1 MRCTPAVTI
10 ALGVVAVILPFS
22 SARAQTADTVRTQA
36 VDSTGGPELSLDKA
50 MSVATKN
57 SPDHLTIVE
66 ARRTAVAKRRSAY
79 GALLPRADAQLQGLY
94 LAQGN
99 TLASNGFSFGNGSN
113 SEQSSYFIGLTYNIG
128 TSTFLNP
135 KIESANVRA
144 ADADVTS
151 SVSNVRSLIAQ
162 DYFTVLGDQAKA
174 QLEDSLIANAQ
185 TALQLAKAKLA
196 VGSGISLDVS
206 KAEVNLGTQEV
217 AAIKAKNQV
226 AIDRLTLFQ
235 HMGVEEPLNSRLTT
249 TFEVKAPTF
258 TVDSVLALARADNP
272 ALQAARTRDESAKL
286 GIKAAHGSYL
296 PTLQVS
302 TGIGGYTN
310 TFTNPNFLIG
320 QTAAGIGSCF
330 AQDSIRVG
338 AGLSSQAAQCG
349 TLMPDGTLP
358 PATAAAIR
366 KSNNAFPF
374 GFTRQPFQLTATLSL
389 PIFDNFQREQH
400 VEEAEATRNNA
411 RYAIRAQELKTT
423 ATVTSAYLTLQAQA
437 QQVALQERTAQQ
449 ARETL
454 RLAEERYRV
463 GLAPFLDVSDART
476 QFEQAESDRINAVY
490 DFHKAFAS
498 LEAAVGRPLR

>member
-1 MRCTPAVTI
+1 MQFTPVVTA
-10 ALGVVAVILPFS
+10 ALVAVAVVLPFS
-22 SARAQTADTVRTQA
+22 SARAQSVDT
-36 VDSTGGPELSLDKA
+36 TGGPELSLEQA
-50 MSVATKN
+50 MAIATKN
-57 SPDHLTIVE
+57 SPDHLQIVE

-99 TLASNGFSFGNGSN
+99 TLSSNGFSFGNGSN
-113 SEQSSYFIGLTYNIG
+113 SEQSSYFIGLTYNVG

-151 SVSNVRSLIAQ
+151 SMSTVRSQVAQ

-185 TALQLAKAKLA
+185 TALQLAKAKLS

-206 KAEVNLGTQEV
+206 KAEVNLGKQQV
-217 AAIKAKNQV
+217 LAIRAKNQV
-226 AIDRLTLFQ
+226 AVDRLTLFQ
-235 HMGVEEPLNSRLTT
+235 HMGVEAPQNTRLTT
-249 TFEVKAPTF
+249 MYEVKMPTF
-258 TVDSVLALARADNP
+258 SVDSVLEVARASNP

-286 GIKAAHGSYL
+286 GVTAARGSYL

-320 QTAAGIGSCF
+320 QAAANRASCLT
-330 AQDSIRVG
+330 QDSIRVG
-338 AGLSSQAAQCG
+338 AGLASLASRCG
-349 TLMPDGTLP
+349 PLMPDGSLP
-358 PATAAAIR
+358 AAEAAAIR
-366 KSNNAFPF
+366 QQNSAFPF
-374 GFTRQPFQLTATLSL
+374 GFTRQPFQITATLSL
-389 PIFDNFQREQH
+389 PIFDNFQREQR
-400 VEEAEATRNNA
+400 VELAEASRNDA
-411 RYAIRAQELKTT
+411 QYVIRAQELKTR
-423 ATVTSAYLTLQAQA
+423 ASVTSAYLTLQAQA
-437 QQVALQERTAQQ
+437 QEVALQERTAAQ
-449 ARETL
+449 AREAL

-490 DFHKAFAS
+490 DFHKAFAA

>member
-1 MRCTPAVTI
+1 MQFTPVVTA
-10 ALGVVAVILPFS
+10 ALVAVAAVLPYS
-22 SARAQTADTVRTQA
+22 SAHAQSVDT
-36 VDSTGGPELSLDKA
+36 TGGPELSLEQA
-50 MSVATKN
+50 MAIATKN
-57 SPDHLTIVE
+57 SPDHLQIVE

-99 TLASNGFSFGNGSN
+99 TLSSNGFSFGNGSN
-113 SEQSSYFIGLTYNIG
+113 SEQSSYFIGLTYNVG

-151 SVSNVRSLIAQ
+151 SMSTVRSQVAQ

-185 TALQLAKAKLA
+185 TALQLAKAKLS

-206 KAEVNLGTQEV
+206 KAEVNLGKQQV
-217 AAIKAKNQV
+217 LAIRAKNQV
-226 AIDRLTLFQ
+226 AVDRLTLFQ
-235 HMGVEEPLNSRLTT
+235 HMGVEAPQNTRLTT
-249 TFEVKAPTF
+249 MYEVKMPTF
-258 TVDSVLALARADNP
+258 SVDSVLEVARASNP

-286 GIKAAHGSYL
+286 GVTAARGSYL

-320 QTAAGIGSCF
+320 QAAANRASCLT
-330 AQDSIRVG
+330 QDSIRVG
-338 AGLSSQAAQCG
+338 AGLASLASRCG
-349 TLMPDGTLP
+349 PLMPDGSLP
-358 PATAAAIR
+358 AAEAAAIR
-366 KSNNAFPF
+366 QQNSAFPF
-374 GFTRQPFQLTATLSL
+374 GFTRQPFQITATLSL
-389 PIFDNFQREQH
+389 PIFDNFQREQR
-400 VEEAEATRNNA
+400 VELAEASRNDA
-411 RYAIRAQELKTT
+411 QYVIRAQELKTR

-437 QQVALQERTAQQ
+437 QEVALQERTASQ
-449 ARETL
+449 AREAL

-490 DFHKAFAS
+490 DFHKAFAA

>member
-1 MRCTPAVTI
+1 MSAVTI
-10 ALGVVAVILPFS
+10 AVGIVTVLLPLS
-22 SARAQTADTVRTQA
+22 SVRAQA
-36 VDSTGGPELSLDKA
+36 VDTTGGPELSLDQA
-50 MSVATKN
+50 MAIAAKSN
-57 SPDHLTIVE
+57 PDHLQIVE

-99 TLASNGFSFGNGSN
+99 TLASNGFTFGNGSN
-113 SEQSSYFIGLTYNIG
+113 SEQSSYFLGLTYNIG
-128 TSTFLNP
+128 TSTFMNP

-144 ADADVTS
+144 ADADVVS
-151 SVSNVRSLIAQ
+151 SASTVRSQIAQ

-185 TALQLAKAKLA
+185 TSLQLAKAKLA

-235 HMGVEEPLNSRLTT
+235 HMGVQAPQNSRLTT

-286 GIKAAHGSYL
+286 GVKAARGTYL

-302 TGIGGYTN
+302 TGLGGYTN

-320 QTAAGIGSCF
+320 QAAAGVTNCLS
-330 AQDSIRVG
+330 QDSIRVG
-338 AGLSSQAAQCG
+338 AGLSSQSAQCG

-358 PATAAAIR
+358 PAQAAAIR
-366 KSNNAFPF
+366 KQNNAFPF
-374 GFTRQPFQLTATLSL
+374 GFTRQPFQISATLSL
-389 PIFDNFQREQH
+389 PIFDNFQREQR
-400 VEEAEATRNNA
+400 VQESEAARNNA
-411 RYAIRAQELKTT
+411 LYAIRAQELKTT

-449 ARETL
+449 AREAL

-490 DFHKAFAS
+490 DFHKAYAS

>member
-1 MRCTPAVTI
+1 MRCLPAVTAAI
-10 ALGVVAVILPFS
+10 GVVAVLLPFS
-22 SARAQTADTVRTQA
+22 NARAQA
-36 VDSTGGPELSLDKA
+36 VDTTGGPELSLDQA
-50 MSVATKN
+50 MSIAQKN
-57 SPDHLTIVE
+57 NPDHLQIVE
-66 ARRTAVAKRRSAY
+66 ARRTAIAKRRSAY
-79 GALLPRADAQLQGLY
+79 GALLPRADAQLQGFY

-99 TLASNGFSFGNGSN
+99 NLASNGFTFGNGSN
-113 SEQSSYFIGLTYNIG
+113 SEQSSYFIGLTYNVG

-135 KIESANVRA
+135 KIEQANVRA

-151 SVSNVRSLIAQ
+151 SVSSVRSQIAQ

-196 VGSGISLDVS
+196 VGSGITLDVS

-235 HMGVEEPLNSRLTT
+235 HMGVQQPQNSRLTT

-258 TVDSVLALARADNP
+258 TVDSVLELARADNP
-272 ALQAARTRDESAKL
+272 ALEAARTRDESAKL
-286 GIKAAHGSYL
+286 GIRAARGSYL

-310 TFTNPNFLIG
+310 TLTNPNFLIG
-320 QTAAGIGSCF
+320 QAAGGVSSCL
-330 AQDSIRVG
+330 AQDSVRVG
-338 AGLSSQAAQCG
+338 AGLSSLAGQCG
-349 TLMPDGTLP
+349 TLLADGTLP
-358 PATAAAIR
+358 PAEQAAIR

-374 GFTRQPFQLTATLSL
+374 GFTRQPFQITATLSL
-389 PIFDNFQREQH
+389 PIFDNFQREQR
-400 VEEAEATRNNA
+400 VEQSEAARNNA
-411 RYAIRAQELKTT
+411 LYAIRSQELKTT
-423 ATVTSAYLTLQAQA
+423 ATVTSTYLTLQAQA

-490 DFHKAFAS
+490 DFHKAFAA

>member
-10 ALGVVAVILPFS
+10 AVGIVTVLLPFS
-22 SARAQTADTVRTQA
+22 SARAQA
-36 VDSTGGPELSLDKA
+36 VDTTGGPELSLDQA
-50 MSVATKN
+50 MSIATKN
-57 SPDHLTIVE
+57 SPDHLQIVE
-66 ARRTAVAKRRSAY
+66 ARRTAVAKRHSAY

-94 LAQGN
+94 LSQGN
-99 TLASNGFSFGNGSN
+99 TLASNGFTFGNGSN

-144 ADADVTS
+144 ADADVVS
-151 SVSNVRSLIAQ
+151 SVSTTRSQIAQ

-185 TALQLAKAKLA
+185 TSLQLAKAKLA

-235 HMGVEEPLNSRLTT
+235 HMGVQAPQNSRLTT

-286 GIKAAHGSYL
+286 TIKAARGSYL

-302 TGIGGYTN
+302 TGLGGYTN
-310 TFTNPNFLIG
+310 RFTNPNFLIG
-320 QTAAGIGSCF
+320 QAAAGVQNCLS
-330 AQDSIRVG
+330 QDSIRVG

-358 PATAAAIR
+358 PDQASAIR
-366 KSNNAFPF
+366 RQNNAFPF
-374 GFTRQPFQLTATLSL
+374 GFTRQPFQVSATLSL
-389 PIFDNFQREQH
+389 AIFDNFQREQR
-400 VEEAEATRNNA
+400 VEESEAARNDA
-411 RYAIRAQELKTT
+411 LYAIRAQELKTT

-449 ARETL
+449 AREAL

>member
-1 MRCTPAVTI
+1 V
-10 ALGVVAVILPFS
+10 
-22 SARAQTADTVRTQA
+22 DT
-36 VDSTGGPELSLDKA
+36 TGGPELSLDQA
-50 MSVATKN
+50 MSIATKN
-57 SPDHLTIVE
+57 SPDHLQIVE
-66 ARRTAVAKRRSAY
+66 ARRTAVAKRHSAY

-94 LAQGN
+94 LSQGN
-99 TLASNGFSFGNGSN
+99 TLASNGFTFGNGSN

-144 ADADVTS
+144 ADADVVS
-151 SVSNVRSLIAQ
+151 SVSTTRSQIAQ

-185 TALQLAKAKLA
+185 TSLQLAKAKLA

-235 HMGVEEPLNSRLTT
+235 HMGVQAPQNSRLTT

-286 GIKAAHGSYL
+286 TIKAARGSYL

-302 TGIGGYTN
+302 TGLGGYTN
-310 TFTNPNFLIG
+310 RFTNPNFLIG
-320 QTAAGIGSCF
+320 QAAAGVQNCLS
-330 AQDSIRVG
+330 QDSIRVG

-358 PATAAAIR
+358 PDQASSIR
-366 KSNNAFPF
+366 RQNNAFPF
-374 GFTRQPFQLTATLSL
+374 GFTRQPFQVSATLSL
-389 PIFDNFQREQH
+389 AIFDNFQREQR
-400 VEEAEATRNNA
+400 VEESEAARNDA
-411 RYAIRAQELKTT
+411 LYSIRAQELKTT

-449 ARETL
+449 AREAL

>member
-1 MRCTPAVTI
+1 MRFMSVATA
-10 ALGVVAVILPFS
+10 ALGAVAVVMPFS
-22 SARAQTADTVRTQA
+22 RARAQTVDT
-36 VDSTGGPELSLDKA
+36 TGGPELSLDQA
-50 MSVATKN
+50 MVIAAKN
-57 SPDHLTIVE
+57 NPDHLTIVE
-66 ARRTAVAKRRSAY
+66 ARRTAVAKRRAAY

-99 TLASNGFSFGNGSN
+99 TLSSNGFTFGNGSN
-113 SEQSSYFIGLTYNIG
+113 TEQSSYFIGLTYNIG

-151 SVSNVRSLIAQ
+151 SESSTRSQIAQ

-185 TALQLAKAKLA
+185 TSLQLAKAKLA

-206 KAEVNLGTQEV
+206 KAEVNLGTQQV

-235 HMGVEEPLNSRLTT
+235 HMGIQQPQNTRLTT
-249 TFEVKAPTF
+249 MYEVKAPTF
-258 TVDSVLALARADNP
+258 TVDSVLALARQDNP

-286 GIKAAHGSYL
+286 AVSAARGTYL

-302 TGIGGYTN
+302 TGLGGYTN

-320 QTAAGIGSCF
+320 QAAAARASCF
-330 AQDSIRVG
+330 TQDSIRVG
-338 AGLSSQAAQCG
+338 AGLASQRAQCG

-358 PATAAAIR
+358 PADAASLR
-366 KSNNAFPF
+366 SSNNAFPF
-374 GFTRQPFQLTATLSL
+374 GFTRQPFQITATLSL
-389 PIFDNFQREQH
+389 PIFDNFQREQR
-400 VEEAEATRNNA
+400 VEQSEAARNDA
-411 RYAIRAQELKTT
+411 LYAIRGQELKTT
-423 ATVTSAYLTLQAQA
+423 ATVTGAYLTLQAQA

-449 ARETL
+449 AREAL

-463 GLAPFLDVSDART
+463 GLAPFLDVSDARS

-490 DFHKAFAS
+490 DFHKAFAA

>member
-1 MRCTPAVTI
+1 MRCMSAVAI
-10 ALGVVAVILPFS
+10 AVGIATVLLPFS
-22 SARAQTADTVRTQA
+22 SARAQA
-36 VDSTGGPELSLDKA
+36 VDTTGGPELSLEQA
-50 MSVATKN
+50 RAIATKN
-57 SPDHLTIVE
+57 NPDHLQIVE

-99 TLASNGFSFGNGSN
+99 TLSSNGFTFGNGSN
-113 SEQSSYFIGLTYNIG
+113 SEQSSYFLGLTYNIG
-128 TSTFLNP
+128 ASTFFNP

-144 ADADVTS
+144 ADADVVS
-151 SVSNVRSLIAQ
+151 SVSTTQSQIAQ

-185 TALQLAKAKLA
+185 TSLQLAKAKLA

-206 KAEVNLGTQEV
+206 KAEVNLGTQKV

-235 HMGVEEPLNSRLTT
+235 HMGVQAPMNSRLTT
-249 TFEVKAPTF
+249 NYEVKAPTF
-258 TVDSVLALARADNP
+258 TVDSVLALARSDNP
-272 ALQAARTRDESAKL
+272 ALLAARTRDESAKL
-286 GIKAAHGSYL
+286 GVKAAHGSYL

-302 TGIGGYTN
+302 TGLGGYTN
-310 TFTNPNFLIG
+310 EFTNPNFLIG
-320 QTAAGIGSCF
+320 QAAAGVAGCL

-338 AGLSSQAAQCG
+338 AGLSSQAGQCG
-349 TLMPDGTLP
+349 TLMPNGSLP
-358 PATAAAIR
+358 PSQIEAIR
-366 KSNNAFPF
+366 RQNNAFPF
-374 GFTRQPFQLTATLSL
+374 GFTRQPFQISATLSL
-389 PIFDNFQREQH
+389 PLFDNFQREQR
-400 VEEAEATRNNA
+400 VEESEATRNNA
-411 RYAIRAQELKTT
+411 LYAIRAQELKTT

-437 QQVALQERTAQQ
+437 EQVALQEQTAQQ
-449 ARETL
+449 AREAL

-490 DFHKAFAS
+490 DFHKAFAT

>member
-1 MRCTPAVTI
+1 MRCTSAVAI
-10 ALGVVAVILPFS
+10 AIGIATVLLPFS
-22 SARAQTADTVRTQA
+22 SAHAQA
-36 VDSTGGPELSLDKA
+36 VDTTGGPELSLEQA
-50 MSVATKN
+50 MAIATKN
-57 SPDHLTIVE
+57 NPDHLQIVE

-79 GALLPRADAQLQGLY
+79 GALLPRANAQLQGLY

-99 TLASNGFSFGNGSN
+99 TLSSNGFTFGNGSN
-113 SEQSSYFIGLTYNIG
+113 SEQSSYFLGLTYNIG

-144 ADADVTS
+144 ADADVVS
-151 SVSNVRSLIAQ
+151 SVSTTQSQIAQ

-185 TALQLAKAKLA
+185 TSLQLAKAKLA

-206 KAEVNLGTQEV
+206 KAEVNLGKQQV

-235 HMGVEEPLNSRLTT
+235 HMGVQAPQNSRLTT
-249 TFEVKAPTF
+249 NYEVKAPTF

-286 GIKAAHGSYL
+286 GVKAARGSYL

-302 TGIGGYTN
+302 TGLGGYTN

-320 QTAAGIGSCF
+320 QAAQGVAGCL

-358 PATAAAIR
+358 PSQAAAIR
-366 KSNNAFPF
+366 KQNNAFPF
-374 GFTRQPFQLTATLSL
+374 GFTRQPFQVSATLSL
-389 PIFDNFQREQH
+389 PLFDNFQREQR
-400 VEEAEATRNNA
+400 VEESEAARNNA
-411 RYAIRAQELKTT
+411 LYAIRAQELKTT

-437 QQVALQERTAQQ
+437 QQVELQEQTAQQ
-449 ARETL
+449 AREAL
-454 RLAEERYRV
+454 RLADERYRV

>member
-1 MRCTPAVTI
+1 MQFTPVVTA
-10 ALGVVAVILPFS
+10 ALVAVAAVLPYS
-22 SARAQTADTVRTQA
+22 SARAQSVDT
-36 VDSTGGPELSLDKA
+36 TGGPELSLEQA
-50 MSVATKN
+50 MAIATKN
-57 SPDHLTIVE
+57 SPDHLQIVE

-99 TLASNGFSFGNGSN
+99 TLSSNGFSFGNGSN
-113 SEQSSYFIGLTYNIG
+113 SEQSSYFIGLTYNVG

-151 SVSNVRSLIAQ
+151 SMSTVRSQVAQ

-185 TALQLAKAKLA
+185 TALQLAKAKLS

-206 KAEVNLGTQEV
+206 KAEVNLGKQQV
-217 AAIKAKNQV
+217 LAIRAKNQV
-226 AIDRLTLFQ
+226 AVDRLTLFQ
-235 HMGVEEPLNSRLTT
+235 HMGVEAPQNTRLTT
-249 TFEVKAPTF
+249 MYEVKMPTF
-258 TVDSVLALARADNP
+258 SVDSVLEVARASNP

-286 GIKAAHGSYL
+286 GVTAARGSYL

-320 QTAAGIGSCF
+320 QAAANRASCLT
-330 AQDSIRVG
+330 QDSIRVG
-338 AGLSSQAAQCG
+338 AGLASLASRCG
-349 TLMPDGTLP
+349 PLMPDGSLP
-358 PATAAAIR
+358 AAEAAAIR
-366 KSNNAFPF
+366 QQNSAFPF
-374 GFTRQPFQLTATLSL
+374 GFTRQPFQITATLSL
-389 PIFDNFQREQH
+389 PIFDNFQREQR
-400 VEEAEATRNNA
+400 VELAEASRNDA
-411 RYAIRAQELKTT
+411 QYVIRAQELKTR

-437 QQVALQERTAQQ
+437 QEVALQERTASQ
-449 ARETL
+449 AREAL

-490 DFHKAFAS
+490 DFHKAFAA